1 MSGDISQKVSQK
13 GLAKGS
19 MGLLSLVTLGI
30 SCVAPA
36 YALTATLGPT
46 ASVVGKHMPAVFL
59 LGFLPMLLVAFG
71 YRELNHDAPDSGTTF
86 TWATKAFGPYIG
98 WLGGWGL
105 VTATGIV
112 LSNTAGIAV
121 EFFYLLLSEVLRM
134 PAVAGWSHH
143 LGINISTCLVS

>member
-1 MSGDISQKVSQK
+1 
-13 GLAKGS
+13 

-121 EFFYLLLSEVLRM
+121 EFFIYCFPKFYACRPWLAGLIIWASIFR
-134 PAVAGWSHH
+134 PAW
-143 LGINISTCLVS
+143 C